1 MIEVKHLTKQYGDK
15 LAVNDIS
22 FTVEDGE
29 ILGLL
34 GPNGAGKSTTMNMLT
49 GYISSTSGQ
58 ALINGIDILEDPIKA
73 KAQIGYLPELP
84 PLYLDMTVMGY
95 LNFVYDLKKCK
106 LPRRSHLKD
115 VCNLCRISDVSG
127 RVIKHLSKGYRQ
139 RVGLAQALINNP
151 PILILDEPT
160 VGLDPKQII
169 EIRTLVK
176 KLGKKHTVILSSHI
190 LTEVQEVCDRVVI
203 INHGQIA
210 ANDTIDNLSKAVSG
224 VNRLV
229 VRINGP
235 KNEVLQAIRGLEDV
249 TKVRADM
256 EREPGIFE
264 FEIEA
269 KPDADIR
276 PALNQMVESHG
287 WYIYKMDLGVMT
299 LEDAFLKITMGE
311 GVFHVDECHFAA
323 HLLRLGNDVQGNG
336 GLTGAFRTVQLH
348 DTSPWHAADAQR
360 HVQHH
365 RAGRDRLYIEV
376 RLILAQ
382 THDRTCAVYLCNMC
396 NGTLEC
402 LFLFFLGG
410 GDVQHHFLF
419 QICFC
424 HKISSFIW
432 YGCINLPG
440 ICGRAIFVW
449 DSDRTVCRLPL

>member
-190 LTEVQEVCDRVVI
+190 LSEVQEVCDRVVI

-229 VRINGP
+229 VRISGP
-235 KNEVLQAIRGLEDV
+235 KNEVLQAIRTIDDV
-249 TKVRADM
+249 TKVQ
-256 EREPGIFE
+256 I
-264 FEIEA
+264 
-269 KPDADIR
+269 
-276 PALNQMVESHG
+276 
-287 WYIYKMDLGVMT
+287 W
-299 LEDAFLKITMGE
+299 
-311 GVFHVDECHFAA
+311 
-323 HLLRLGNDVQGNG
+323 NG
-336 GLTGAFRTVQLH
+336 SRRSSNSRSRQNPMPTF
-348 DTSPWHAADAQR
+348 
-360 HVQHH
+360 
-365 RAGRDRLYIEV
+365 V
-376 RLILAQ
+376 RL
-382 THDRTCAVYLCNMC
+382 
-396 NGTLEC
+396 
-402 LFLFFLGG
+402 
-410 GDVQHHFLF
+410 
-419 QICFC
+419 
-424 HKISSFIW
+424 
-432 YGCINLPG
+432 
-440 ICGRAIFVW
+440 
-449 DSDRTVCRLPL
+449 

>member
-256 EREPGIFE
+256 EREPDRG
-264 FEIEA
+264 
-269 KPDADIR
+269 K
-276 PALNQMVESHG
+276 
-287 WYIYKMDLGVMT
+287 
-299 LEDAFLKITMGE
+299 
-311 GVFHVDECHFAA
+311 
-323 HLLRLGNDVQGNG
+323 
-336 GLTGAFRTVQLH
+336 
-348 DTSPWHAADAQR
+348 
-360 HVQHH
+360 
-365 RAGRDRLYIEV
+365 AGRR
-376 RLILAQ
+376 
-382 THDRTCAVYLCNMC
+382 H
-396 NGTLEC
+396 
-402 LFLFFLGG
+402 
-410 GDVQHHFLF
+410 
-419 QICFC
+419 
-424 HKISSFIW
+424 S
-432 YGCINLPG
+432 PG
-440 ICGRAIFVW
+440 AEPDGRVP
-449 DSDRTVCRLPL
+449 RMVHL